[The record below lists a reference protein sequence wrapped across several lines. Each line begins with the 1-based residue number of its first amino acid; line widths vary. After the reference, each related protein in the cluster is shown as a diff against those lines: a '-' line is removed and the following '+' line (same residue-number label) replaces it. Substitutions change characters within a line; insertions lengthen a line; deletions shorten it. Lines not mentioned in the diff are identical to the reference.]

1 MNDYIMPLIIIGF
14 AIFSVGMT
22 LRLIYVTEFD
32 LWVLSKFGLWK
43 SPQTNLDS
51 FKEDSKE

>member
-32 LWVLSKFGLWK
+32 LWVLSKFRLWE